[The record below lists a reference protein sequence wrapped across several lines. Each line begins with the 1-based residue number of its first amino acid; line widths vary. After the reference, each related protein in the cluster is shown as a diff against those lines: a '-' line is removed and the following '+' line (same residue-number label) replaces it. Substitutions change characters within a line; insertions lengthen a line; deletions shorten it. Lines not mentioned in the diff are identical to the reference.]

1 MIESLWLQIGPVF
14 NQIPINLT
22 SEGAR
27 GHHRII
33 TALNAGDAK
42 AARAALTEDL
52 MKATF
57 GSRCSRAKLWCDG
70 IDERV
75 VSWL

>member
-14 NQIPINLT
+14 NHIPMNLS

-27 GHHRII
+27 GHQRII
-33 TALNAGDAK
+33 AALNARDAK

-52 MKATF
+52 MKGGDRIITTLI
-57 GSRCSRAKLWCDG
+57 GAKQPAA
-70 IDERV
+70 
-75 VSWL
+75 